1 MDLHYVPF
9 TDEAKASVLGGYPFY
24 REATIPASTY
34 RGMDADYAG
43 LDVGSMHL
51 IASAKTS
58 DDTVYECPGLAA
70 TATAMGDMVVKNPF
84 YLQGDLDLDL
94 GVGGAG
100 RGGASGASGRG
111 AVSASDPQ
119 PISSQSSIFHHG
131 IKGVN

>member
-1 MDLHYVPF
+1 MTSTLLAAQQAVIMPSPAEQVTDDLISPKYDGVS
-9 TDEAKASVLGGYPFY
+9 DDISE
-24 REATIPASTY
+24 EE
-34 RGMDADYAG
+34 DD
-43 LDVGSMHL
+43 
-51 IASAKTS
+51 S

-111 AVSASDPQ
+111 AVSAADPQ